1 MPDTVQHLYESR
13 VYPAMSHPLSD
24 PAVSAVAALLGGL
37 ETRHPSAARILEIG
51 CCSGLN
57 LIPLAARWPGSR
69 FTGIDLSG
77 PSVREARSLADAAG
91 LRNIEFHAGDLRD
104 FEADVEGYDFIIA
117 HGFFSWV
124 PDEVKLALFE
134 FCRKH
139 LAPEGIATV
148 SFNLESGWRPR
159 FPVIE
164 KARAIMQAGAGDEME
179 ALAIL
184 RSVTEAGSP
193 EIAVIDDMM
202 AKGPAILPF
211 DDFGPVNDPWPLDR
225 FMQAAAH
232 AGLRWLGESDPG
244 NNLPQDLDEQ
254 SFENLRAT
262 APDALSLQIAADAAS
277 GRTFR
282 SGVLCRDDAPV
293 EPRISLEKVF
303 SVSARAGR
311 RPSDPEDQGIH
322 DAISMRGPVCLPM
335 REIRAALPRISAQ
348 DLARRVFD
356 GMYQGWLLP
365 RIEPVVFD
373 PEPPEKPRLN
383 GVRMECARRGLP
395 IVDIW
400 HRPCSFPPAH
410 YKVLE
415 AMDGAR
421 DQTALAAVS
430 KSHCPELDFS
440 PWLRHLAARGMFV

>member
-1 MPDTVQHLYESR
+1 MSDFVQQLYETR

-24 PAVSAVAALLGGL
+24 PAVSSVAAMLGGL
-37 ETRHPSAARILEIG
+37 AVRHPAGARILEIG

-91 LRNIEFHAGDLRD
+91 LRNIDFHAVDLRD
-104 FEADVEGYDFIIA
+104 FEADGKGYDFIIA

-124 PDEVKLALFE
+124 PDEVKLALFD
-134 FCRKH
+134 FCRRN
-139 LAPEGIATV
+139 LAPEGIATI
-148 SFNLESGWRPR
+148 SFNLESGWLPR

-179 ALAIL
+179 ALALL
-184 RSVTEAGSP
+184 RSVTEADSP
-193 EIAVIDDMM
+193 EIAIIDDMM
-202 AKGPAILPF
+202 AKGPAILAF
-211 DDFGPVNDPWPLDR
+211 DDFGPVNDPWPLDCFTR
-225 FMQAAAH
+225 AAAK

-244 NNLPQDLDEQ
+244 TNLPANLEEEIFDKLR
-254 SFENLRAT
+254 EN
-262 APDALSLQIAADAAS
+262 APDPLSFQMAIDAAT

-282 SGVLCRDDAPV
+282 SGVLCREDAPV
-293 EPRISLEKVF
+293 EPRMSLDKVF
-303 SVSARAGR
+303 GLSVRTGR
-311 RPSDPEDQGIH
+311 RPVDPVDEMIH
-322 DAISMRGPVCLPM
+322 DAILMRGPVCLPM

-356 GMYQGWLLP
+356 GIYQGWLLP

-373 PEPPEKPRLN
+373 PEPPENPRLD
-383 GVRMECARRGLP
+383 GVRLECARRGLP

-400 HRPCSFPPAH
+400 HRPCSFPFTH
-410 YKVLE
+410 YKVLA
-415 AMDGAR
+415 AMDGTR
-421 DQTALAAVS
+421 DQAALAAVS
-430 KSHCPELDFS
+430 GNHCPELDFE
-440 PWLRHLAARGMFV
+440 PWLRHLAGRGMFA

>member
-24 PAVSAVAALLGGL
+24 PAVSAVAAMLGGL

-77 PSVREARSLADAAG
+77 PSIREARLLAEAAG
-91 LRNIEFHAGDLRD
+91 LRNINFHAGDLRD
-104 FEADVEGYDFIIA
+104 FEADEEGYDFIIA

-124 PDEVKLALFE
+124 PDEVKLALFD

-148 SFNLESGWRPR
+148 SFNLESGWLPR

-193 EIAVIDDMM
+193 EIAIIDDMM

-254 SFENLRAT
+254 SFENLRAN

-303 SVSARAGR
+303 SASVRAGR

-395 IVDIW
+395 VVDIW

-410 YKVLE
+410 YKVLA
-415 AMDGAR
+415 AMDGTR
-421 DQTALAAVS
+421 DQSALAAVS